1 MRELLESL
9 PGLTLAHLRLSLTAL
24 ALGTAIS
31 LPLGVWAH
39 RQDKLRGLL
48 LGGVGILQTIPSL
61 ALLAFMVPAIGAL
74 APLIEASTGVRP
86 SAIGEGPA
94 LMALTVYGLLPVLQN
109 TVAGLAGVD
118 PAAVEAARGVGMT
131 DRQRLL
137 QVELPLALPVIVAGL
152 RTSAV
157 WTVGT
162 AVLATPIGAASLGAF
177 IFVGLQ
183 TRNHASIAVGCAASA
198 LLALG
203 LDAWIRGFQGALE
216 RRARGTMRVMAA
228 LSVSVWLAVLAPVV
242 WPSGS
247 DGRPKVRVG
256 AKAFTEGYLFA
267 EIFGARLAE
276 AGFEV
281 DQIGSLGSTV
291 IFDALVSGDVDVYL
305 DFSGTI
311 LANVMKE
318 EVGPG
323 GREGVLERIRTWL
336 DKTHDIRVAAVLGYE
351 NRYAFALR
359 KAQAESLGVRTLS
372 DLAEREGGL
381 SLVAS
386 YEFFD
391 RPEWASVQASYA
403 FDFAERTIMEQA
415 LAYDAVH
422 SGARDVVVAY
432 STDAR
437 IVTFDLAVLDDDKG
451 AIPPY
456 EAIALVRGAF
466 ADAHPKAL
474 EALAPLAGA
483 FDEPAVRRLNRAV
496 DEEGT
501 SPAQAA
507 HDWLRSFDAE
517 RD

>member
-1 MRELLESL
+1 MNELLASL
-9 PGLTLAHLRLSLTAL
+9 PELTLAHLRLSLTAL
-24 ALGTAIS
+24 ALGIAIS

-39 RQDKLRGLL
+39 RQSKLRGLL

-74 APLIEASTGVRP
+74 APFIESVFGVRP
-86 SAIGEGPA
+86 SSIGEGPA
-94 LMALTVYGLLPVLQN
+94 LAALTVYGLLPVLQN

-118 PAAVEAARGVGMT
+118 PASVEAARGVGMT

-137 QVELPLALPVIVAGL
+137 QVELPLALPVIVAGV

-162 AVLATPIGAASLGAF
+162 AVLATPIGAASLGSF

-198 LLALG
+198 LLALA
-203 LDAWIRGFQGALE
+203 LDGWIRGFQSALE
-216 RRARGTMRVMAA
+216 RRARTTMRIMAV
-228 LSVSVWLAVLAPVV
+228 VSFAVWLGVLLPAV
-242 WPSGS
+242 WPAGS
-247 DGRPKVRVG
+247 SQGPRVRVG
-256 AKAFTEGYLFA
+256 AKAFTEGYVFA

-281 DQIGSLGSTV
+281 EQIGSLGSTV
-291 IFDALVSGDVDVYL
+291 IFDAIVSGDVDVYL

-311 LANVMKE
+311 LANVMHE
-318 EVGPG
+318 EVEPG
-323 GREGVLERIRTWL
+323 GRDQVLERIRSWL
-336 DKTHDIRVAAVLGYE
+336 AETHDIRIAAVLGYE

-359 KAQAESLGVRTLS
+359 RVDAERLRLRTLTE
-372 DLAEREGGL
+372 LAGREEGL

-391 RPEWASVQASYA
+391 RPEWASVQAAYA
-403 FDFAERTIMEQA
+403 FEFAERTLMEQA

-437 IVTFDLAVLDDDKG
+437 IVSFDLAVLEDDQG

-456 EAIALVRGAF
+456 EAIVLVQGAF
-466 ADAHPKAL
+466 ADEHPEVMK
-474 EALAPLAGA
+474 ALAPLDGA
-483 FDEPAVRRLNRAV
+483 FDEPTVRELNRVV
-496 DEEGT
+496 DQEGKP
-501 SPAQAA
+501 PAQAA
-507 HDWLRSFDAE
+507 RDWLGSFD
-517 RD
+517 DPSP